1 VIHGTESITHLATAL
16 SPAPVS
22 LAYIGEDTF
31 ALCPNLCLIVCAG
44 SYAEAYAAE
53 NDIPHIQAEP

>member
-1 VIHGTESITHLATAL
+1 MAR

-44 SYAEAYAAE
+44 SYAEAYATE

>member
-1 VIHGTESITHLATAL
+1 M
-16 SPAPVS
+16 
-22 LAYIGEDTF
+22 GEDTF

-44 SYAEAYAAE
+44 SYAEAYATE

>member
-1 VIHGTESITHLATAL
+1 MAR

-22 LAYIGEDTF
+22 LAYIGEDAF

-44 SYAEAYAAE
+44 SYAEAYATE
-53 NDIPHIQAEP
+53 NDIPHIQAAP